1 MCLLH
6 GRIATAL
13 FTPWEAIPGTSYFR
27 ENQKGPGNTWL
38 LFYMKNGVRIRF
50 KFFWARPA
58 WIVAAPTLIY
68 RVILFKKWIFYFR
81 KGSLKKKMN
90 QQRIVDT
97 AYDLNPEKSLIHGT
111 RLVDWKL
118 CPDKQ
123 ANFDWKSQ
131 KDIIKSSSIHF
142 TYESAIISKAR
153 VITRCPYSKV
163 LLIPWLIQPQW
174 HCQETHFNFFSHKQK
189 YLDPNNCIR
198 MYF

>member
-1 MCLLH
+1 
-6 GRIATAL
+6 
-13 FTPWEAIPGTSYFR
+13 
-27 ENQKGPGNTWL
+27 
-38 LFYMKNGVRIRF
+38 
-50 KFFWARPA
+50 
-58 WIVAAPTLIY
+58 
-68 RVILFKKWIFYFR
+68 
-81 KGSLKKKMN
+81 MN

-174 HCQETHFNFFSHKQK
+174 HCQETHFNFFSHKHK
-189 YLDPNNCIR
+189 NVFLTVGLWKLFANRNGASNESCTWKTDWFSNHSLEL
-198 MYF
+198 FHGSFFF